1 MQHNMNYQTYTLPN
15 GIRLIHQYHESI
27 IAHCGLMINTGS
39 RDESPEEA
47 GMAHFIEHAVFKGT
61 KKRKAYHIIS
71 RLEDVGGELNAYTT
85 KEETCIHASFLYS
98 EFDRAMELIS
108 DIMFHS
114 TFPEREIEKEKEVII
129 DEINS
134 YLDTPSE
141 QIFDDFEELVY
152 GSSPLARPILGKPE
166 YIRSFTRKD
175 VEQFILANY
184 NTDEMVIAVVSNLP
198 FTKVTKIFEKY
209 FSVIPDNPR
218 KKERI
223 SFSPSQYQPEQKTVE
238 QDNNQAHCVIG
249 NIAYDLK
256 DERRLSLHLLNN
268 ILGGPGM
275 NSRLNL
281 SLREKNGYTYN
292 VEANYS
298 PYIDSGIFCVYFGTD
313 KQHLNKSIDL
323 AQREFK
329 RMRET
334 ELGTLQLSKAKK
346 QLLGQL
352 AIGAE
357 NKESL
362 MLSMAKSILVYNKVE
377 DLQEISKKIEAIT
390 SRHLLDVAN
399 EILHPGKLSS
409 LIFV

>member
-1 MQHNMNYQTYTLPN
+1 MNYQTHTLPN
-15 GIRLIHQYHESI
+15 GIRLAHQYHESM
-27 IAHCGLMINTGS
+27 IAHCGFMVNTGS
-39 RDESPEEA
+39 RDESPDEA

-98 EFDRAMELIS
+98 EFDRTMELIS

-141 QIFDDFEELVY
+141 QIFDDFEEMVY

-166 YIRSFTRKD
+166 SIRSFKRDDIEK
-175 VEQFILANY
+175 FMAANY
-184 NTDEMVIAVVSNLP
+184 NTDEMVVAVVSSLP
-198 FTKVTKIFEKY
+198 FTKVIKIFEKY
-209 FSVIPDNPR
+209 FGPVPGNPR
-218 KKERI
+218 SKERI
-223 SFSPSQYQPEQKTVE
+223 SFSPAHYKPEKKTVE
-238 QDNNQAHCVIG
+238 HDNNQTHCIIG
-249 NIAYDLK
+249 NIAYDLR

-292 VEANYS
+292 VEANYN

-313 KQHLNKSIDL
+313 KQHLNKSIAL
-323 AQREFK
+323 AHREFK
-329 RMRET
+329 KMRET
-334 ELGTLQLSKAKK
+334 KLGTLQLSKAKK

-362 MLSMAKSILVYNKVE
+362 MLSMAKSMLVYNKVE
-377 DLQEISKKIEAIT
+377 GLDEISQKIEDITAFHLQE
-390 SRHLLDVAN
+390 VAN
-399 EILHPGKLSS
+399 EILDPGELSKLV
-409 LIFV
+409 FV